1 MPSAAAHPRSRG
13 ENFEGGLAVL
23 GGERLIPAHAGKTTR
38 EVTEPARRRAH
49 PRSRGEN
56 TLTSTGTSVKAGS
69 SPLTRGKPWNGL
81 DDNGNPGLIPAHAG
95 KTFYNADALRVYRAH
110 PRSRGEN
117 VLPLICSIACRGSSP
132 LTRGKPLRYRDRDY
146 PRGLIPAHAGK
157 TTPSVWPPLPAW
169 AHPRSRGENGLQ
181 HAEVTLQEGSSPL
194 TRGKRQ
200 GTTYNLPNYGLIPAH
215 AGKTRSRGCLGR
227 SAWAHP
233 RSRGENSSDAT
244 PAKDSVGSSPLTRGK
259 PHGRGGPAGEPGLI
273 PAHAGKTS
281 ESTPCPG

>member
-1 MPSAAAHPRSRG
+1 MRPAYRRSRRKAHPRSRGENQTHTRVRQTTGGSSPLTRGKPLTQFKLSGSDGLIPAHAGKTSRPRLRSRRQRAHPRSRG

-95 KTFYNADALRVYRAH
+95 KTTGQTAVRGGDWAH

-117 VLPLICSIACRGSSP
+117 VLQCRRTSRLQGSSP
-132 LTRGKPLRYRDRDY
+132 LTRGKLHDARQERHR
-146 PRGLIPAHAGK
+146 PRLIPAHAGK
-157 TTPSVWPPLPAW
+157 T
-169 AHPRSRGENGLQ
+169 
-181 HAEVTLQEGSSPL
+181 
-194 TRGKRQ
+194 
-200 GTTYNLPNYGLIPAH
+200 
-215 AGKTRSRGCLGR
+215 C
-227 SAWAHP
+227 
-233 RSRGENSSDAT
+233 
-244 PAKDSVGSSPLTRGK
+244 
-259 PHGRGGPAGEPGLI
+259 
-273 PAHAGKTS
+273 
-281 ESTPCPG
+281 CP